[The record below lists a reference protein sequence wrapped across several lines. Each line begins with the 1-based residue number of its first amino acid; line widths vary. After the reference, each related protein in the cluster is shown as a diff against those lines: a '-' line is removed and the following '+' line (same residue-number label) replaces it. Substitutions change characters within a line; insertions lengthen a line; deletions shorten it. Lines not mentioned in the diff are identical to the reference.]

1 MHCAATIING
11 VVRLLPGTLGCSGSL
26 EEESH
31 ASPLLELPD
40 YTRPANFR
48 DMEVPELLRSGDHGA
63 IARWRFEQQLLRTRQ
78 RRADLYARW
87 LEQQPQDE
95 DIALD
100 PHPGDDG

>member
-31 ASPLLELPD
+31 ASTLLEHPH

-48 DMEVPELLRSGDHGA
+48 DMEVPEMLRSNY
-63 IARWRFEQQLLRTRQ
+63 
-78 RRADLYARW
+78 YA
-87 LEQQPQDE
+87 P
-95 DIALD
+95 ANAA
-100 PHPGDDG
+100 PTSTPAG

>member
-1 MHCAATIING
+1 
-11 VVRLLPGTLGCSGSL
+11 L

-31 ASPLLELPD
+31 SSSLLEHPH

-48 DMEVPELLRSGDHGA
+48 HMEVPELLRSGDHGA
-63 IARWRFEQQLLRTRQ
+63 IARWRFDQQLLRTRQ

-95 DIALD
+95 DIELD
-100 PHPGDDG
+100 PNPGEDG